1 MNELTA
7 RTKLTALISEKP
19 FIRGSITKRKL
30 TCGNP
35 TCKCSKGKLHLAF
48 YLGVRFKEKRQIIH
62 IPSEWVPV
70 IQEWL
75 ENYREIAT
83 SMDVISESCI
93 TKLMRGKAKIS
104 KEN

>member
-1 MNELTA
+1 MNELSA

-19 FIRGSITKRKL
+19 FIRGSISKRKL

-48 YLGVRFKEKRQIIH
+48 YLGVRFMGKRQIIH

-70 IQEWL
+70 IRQWL
-75 ENYREIAT
+75 KNYREIAVV
-83 SMDVISESCI
+83 MDVISESCI
-93 TKLMRGKAKIS
+93 AKLMKGKEKIS
-104 KEN
+104 RED